1 MNRGSEKMKE
11 VLANGVTLHYEKIGA
26 GPVLMLLHGNEE
38 SHRSFDKVAPAL
50 AEHFTVY
57 GVDSRGQGASS
68 HQGEPVSYEQMTE
81 DIDLFIQ
88 GLQLNDVSI
97 MGHSD
102 GAILALMLGI
112 QKKEYLS
119 HLILLS
125 INLNTSDL
133 TQETKDLI
141 NDLYEESG
149 HSPMVELMLHEPN
162 IPHEDLLKVTV
173 PTLVAAGDNDIMY
186 VDEYAKIT
194 RLLPVGQLYI
204 VPGSNH
210 MNFLIG
216 TERIVP
222 EVIRFLTTDAGEIN
236 RKNQSGVFGQ
246 NM

>member
-1 MNRGSEKMKE
+1 MKE
-11 VLANGVTLHYEKIGA
+11 VLANGVTLHYEKVGM
-26 GPVLMLLHGNEE
+26 GPALLLLHGNGE
-38 SHRSFDKVAPAL
+38 SHRSFDEIAPAL
-50 AEHFTVY
+50 AEQFTVY

-68 HQGEPVSYEQMTE
+68 HQGEPVTYEQMTE

-88 GLQLNDVSI
+88 ALQLNDVSI

-102 GAILALMLGI
+102 GAIIALMLGI

-162 IPHEDLLKVTV
+162 IPHEDLLQVEV
-173 PTLVAAGDNDIMY
+173 PTLVVAGDNDIMD
-186 VDEYAKIT
+186 VDEYARIA
-194 RLLPVGQLYI
+194 RLLPVSHLYT
-204 VPGSNH
+204 VPGTNH

-216 TERIVP
+216 TDRIAT
-222 EVIRFLTTDAGEIN
+222 EVIRFLTTDAGEVN

-246 NM
+246 NN

>member
-1 MNRGSEKMKE
+1 MKE
-11 VLANGVTLHYEKIGA
+11 LLANGVTLHYEKIGA
-26 GPVLMLLHGNEE
+26 GPVLLLLHGNEE

-50 AEHFTVY
+50 AEYFTVY
-57 GVDSRGQGASS
+57 GIDSRGQGASS
-68 HQGEPVSYEQMTE
+68 HQGDPVSYEQMTE

-88 GLQLNDVSI
+88 GLQLNHVSI

-102 GAILALMLGI
+102 GAIIALMLGI
-112 QKKEYLS
+112 QNKKYLS
-119 HLILLS
+119 HLVLLS

-162 IPHEDLLKVTV
+162 IPHEDLLEVTV
-173 PTLVAAGDNDIMY
+173 PTLVVAGDNDIMY
-186 VDEYAKIT
+186 VDEYAKIA
-194 RLLPVGQLYI
+194 RFLPVSQLYI

-216 TERIVP
+216 TDRIVS
-222 EVIRFLTTDAGEIN
+222 EVIHFLTTDAGEIN